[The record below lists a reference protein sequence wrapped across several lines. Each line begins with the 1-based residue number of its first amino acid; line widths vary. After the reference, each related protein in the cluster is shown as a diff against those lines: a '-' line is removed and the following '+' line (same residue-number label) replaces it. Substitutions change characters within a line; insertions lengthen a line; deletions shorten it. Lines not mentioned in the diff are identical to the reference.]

1 MKKWS
6 FALLLL
12 ACLVAAGYWF
22 VAIPATSTPNG
33 SESRARFNPGP
44 YEVDGERFTIVD
56 RDRATPAFDGSP
68 ERPERE
74 LDGELWRPADRALPG
89 PLVIYSHGFLSFRQE
104 AMYLAR
110 FLASHGYTVAA
121 VDFPLTSI
129 YALDDPQMVD
139 VANQPG
145 DVSFLIDYLLMRN
158 ADPGDPLFATIDSS
172 RIAAAGISLGGL
184 TSTLLT
190 FHRALRDPR
199 IAALVSIAGPTT
211 LFTADFFTAS
221 EAPMLMIYG
230 SADAIVPMAQN
241 ADPVMRMRPGTVLV
255 TLADGSHAGFSLP
268 TATVNRFMDNP
279 DEMACRMVG
288 EKMEGMDI
296 AAQQGD
302 FTAILGDAEDG
313 IDLGRGIE
321 FCTSPPIP
329 LAMKAARQQ
338 MFTTLATH
346 AFLESLFAEDAG
358 ARENARRY
366 LLQVLPAENAGEVS
380 VTL

>member
-121 VDFPLTSI
+121 VDLPLTSI
-129 YALDDPQMVD
+129 YALDDPQMGYPPTVD
-139 VANQPG
+139 S
-145 DVSFLIDYLLMRN
+145 D
-158 ADPGDPLFATIDSS
+158 
-172 RIAAAGISLGGL
+172 
-184 TSTLLT
+184 
-190 FHRALRDPR
+190 
-199 IAALVSIAGPTT
+199 AGPAANSAKT
-211 LFTADFFTAS
+211 LPVAKCWS
-221 EAPMLMIYG
+221 EIRFEGKPLI
-230 SADAIVPMAQN
+230 
-241 ADPVMRMRPGTVLV
+241 
-255 TLADGSHAGFSLP
+255 LADS
-268 TATVNRFMDNP
+268 R
-279 DEMACRMVG
+279 
-288 EKMEGMDI
+288 
-296 AAQQGD
+296 
-302 FTAILGDAEDG
+302 
-313 IDLGRGIE
+313 
-321 FCTSPPIP
+321 
-329 LAMKAARQQ
+329 
-338 MFTTLATH
+338 
-346 AFLESLFAEDAG
+346 
-358 ARENARRY
+358 
-366 LLQVLPAENAGEVS
+366 
-380 VTL
+380 